1 VVGAAVWTQFRHQH
15 SLATPPVSDSMQTQ
29 KVRVVSSQSS
39 QWNRGGQRADPV
51 W

>member
-29 KVRVVSSQSS
+29 KVTEGSELPVLTVES
-39 QWNRGGQRADPV
+39 GRAAR
-51 W
+51 